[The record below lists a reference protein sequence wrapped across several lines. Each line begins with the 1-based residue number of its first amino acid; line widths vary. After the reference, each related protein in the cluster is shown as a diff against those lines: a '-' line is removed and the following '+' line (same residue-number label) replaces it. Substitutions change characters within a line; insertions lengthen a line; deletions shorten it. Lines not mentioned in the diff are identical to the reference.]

1 MMTPT
6 DPIAETVKS
15 YVLEEFLPG
24 ADPGD
29 VTEST
34 PLISGG
40 VLDSLATVK
49 LVAFLEE
56 RYKVT
61 IDPHEASVDYLDTIP
76 QIAALVRGKMQ

>member
-1 MMTPT
+1 M
-6 DPIAETVKS
+6 DPIEHAVKA

-24 ADPGD
+24 ADAGD

-56 RYKVT
+56 RYGVT
-61 IDPHEASVDYLDTIP
+61 IEPHEASVDFLDTIP
-76 QIAALVRGKMQ
+76 QIAALVRGKLS